1 MSTFLIN
8 PQKPRALGQDI
19 PFLKN
24 NQNLEAELEQ
34 LLAEGDPSKIA
45 LFLEKHPGFLLQHAN
60 ERIHRRLQA
69 IYAGPPATDQLQPAQ
84 TRLLQDIEYLYRLDR
99 QLLNLPLSDIYESRR
114 EITGDINS
122 LVPKKNE
129 RLRLEARNRI
139 LRRLIHRHLNEQCQ
153 WLKSKEQQISQ
164 GLDKALNALFYEGFQ
179 IEQEN
184 PRYLEDAIR
193 YTLPVL
199 EQLGPYLQQVSDLS
213 HHAVLLAGRVGRTNP
228 VPAKQINAQ
237 GRTAPLISNAGIT
250 STLDIYSTVYE
261 KLLERPAQQIIHKEI
276 KHEKRREAAE
286 LSYLPYHPTLH
297 AGNQ

>member
-1 MSTFLIN
+1 MSTSLIN
-8 PQKPRALGQDI
+8 PQKPRALSQEI

-45 LFLEKHPGFLLQHAN
+45 LFLEKHPGFLLHHAN

-69 IYAGPPATDQLQPAQ
+69 IYAGPPATDELQPAQ
-84 TRLLQDIEYLYRLDR
+84 TRLLQDIEYLYRLYR
-99 QLLNLPLSDIYESRR
+99 QLLNLSLPDIYESRR

-179 IEQEN
+179 IEQETRGTSRTPFATHSRSSN
-184 PRYLEDAIR
+184 SSVPISSRYL
-193 YTLPVL
+193 T
-199 EQLGPYLQQVSDLS
+199 YLTMPFYSPPR
-213 HHAVLLAGRVGRTNP
+213 LAGPTPCSQSR
-228 VPAKQINAQ
+228 
-237 GRTAPLISNAGIT
+237 
-250 STLDIYSTVYE
+250 STP
-261 KLLERPAQQIIHKEI
+261 R
-276 KHEKRREAAE
+276 AA
-286 LSYLPYHPTLH
+286 SLP
-297 AGNQ
+297 